1 MKTVLVRYKTR
12 DDKASENEALVRA
25 MFEEL
30 RASRLAGIRY
40 ASFKLAD
47 GKSFIHFAA
56 VETADGSNPLAS
68 LASFKQF
75 QQGLRDRCVE
85 PPVALDLAPVDDY
98 GFLK

>member
-1 MKTVLVRYKTR
+1 
-12 DDKASENEALVRA
+12 

-30 RASRLAGIRY
+30 RASRLVGMRH

-47 GKSFIHFAA
+47 GMRFIHFATI
-56 VETADGSNPLAS
+56 ETADGSNPLAS

>member
-1 MKTVLVRYKTR
+1 
-12 DDKASENEALVRA
+12 

-30 RASRLAGIRY
+30 RASRLAGIRH

-47 GKSFIHFAA
+47 GVSFVHFAA
-56 VETADGSNPLAS
+56 IETADGSNALAS
-68 LASFKQF
+68 LASFKRF

-98 GFLK
+98 VFLK

>member
-1 MKTVLVRYKTR
+1 
-12 DDKASENEALVRA
+12 

-30 RASRLAGIRY
+30 RASRLAGMRH

-47 GKSFIHFAA
+47 GMSFIHFAA
-56 VETADGSNPLAS
+56 IETADGSNPLAS

>member
-47 GKSFIHFAA
+47 GMSFIHFATI
-56 VETADGSNPLAS
+56 ETADGSNPLAS

>member
-40 ASFKLAD
+40 ASYKLAD
-47 GKSFIHFAA
+47 GMSFIHVATI
-56 VETADGSNPLAS
+56 ETADGSNPLAS